1 MTSDQERFVRLV
13 EEYYR
18 DEYPAVMLT
27 EVAKKL
33 PSNREALSD
42 LYQIILRSVEAKYRR
57 VPDVAAIT
65 SAIRE
70 LYDAYPE
77 HRHGERYTPPKNQL
91 EASTQTVGDY
101 GGIPTDGNGFLRIS
115 GCEYLSWLTTNLGA
129 EKKVAGVVKRISEW
143 AIQDPIIVAKIYRM
157 ENVEG

>member
-1 MTSDQERFVRLV
+1 MTSDQERFVKVV

-27 EVAKKL
+27 EVAKRL

-42 LYQIILRSVEAKYRR
+42 LYQIILRNVESKYRR

-77 HRHGERYTPPKNQL
+77 HRKGVRYTPPANQL
-91 EASTQTVGDY
+91 ESTAPTVGDY
-101 GGIPTDGNGFLRIS
+101 GGIPTDGNGYLRIN
-115 GCEYLSWLTTNLGA
+115 GGEYLKWLTNNLGA
-129 EKKVAGVVKRISEW
+129 EKKVGGVVKPVSQW
-143 AIQDPIIVAKIYRM
+143 AIQDPMIVAKIYRM
-157 ENVEG
+157 EMAK